1 MKLDEATKSAL
12 KFFNL
17 IDRAGKLSITNM
29 AVYVLIVKLAL
40 SPDMDWAVVAGLL
53 VTLLNY
59 SAKKVIDKPTVAA
72 ELPSN
77 LQEAIDA
84 VKKTADEAKDMAQKL
99 NLANGVMR
107 LK

>member
-1 MKLDEATKSAL
+1 MNPL
-12 KFFNL
+12 KFLNL
-17 IDRAGKLSITNM
+17 LDRAGKLSITNM
-29 AVYVLIVKLAL
+29 AVYVLLVRMAAEPTL
-40 SPDMDWAVVAGLL
+40 DWTVVAGLFA
-53 VTLLNY
+53 TLINY
-59 SAKKVIDKPTVAA
+59 GHKRAA
-72 ELPSN
+72 EKPPVTVEVPSN

>member
-1 MKLDEATKSAL
+1 MKLDEATKATL
-12 KFFNL
+12 RFFNL
-17 IDRAGKLSITNM
+17 LDRANRLSITNS
-29 AVYVLIVKLAL
+29 AVYVLIIKIAVAP
-40 SPDMDWAVVAGLL
+40 SIDWAVVAGLL

-59 SAKKVIDKPTVAA
+59 GHKRMQEKPTTV
-72 ELPSN
+72 EVPNS